1 MPNQLNEIAQL
12 VAHRHNAQASARD
25 QHVDISLEYT
35 IIITLMQPPQQQAEA
50 KNKTKQETNYKYDI
64 IHDSF

>member
-1 MPNQLNEIAQL
+1 MPNELNEIAQL

-50 KNKTKQETNYKYDI
+50 KNKTKTKRRDKLQI
-64 IHDSF
+64 

>member
-35 IIITLMQPPQQQAEA
+35 IIITLMQPPQQQEEA
-50 KNKTKQETNYKYDI
+50 KTKKRRDKLQI
-64 IHDSF
+64 

>member
-35 IIITLMQPPQQQAEA
+35 IIITLMQPTQQQAEA
-50 KNKTKQETNYKYDI
+50 KTKKRRDKLQI
-64 IHDSF
+64 